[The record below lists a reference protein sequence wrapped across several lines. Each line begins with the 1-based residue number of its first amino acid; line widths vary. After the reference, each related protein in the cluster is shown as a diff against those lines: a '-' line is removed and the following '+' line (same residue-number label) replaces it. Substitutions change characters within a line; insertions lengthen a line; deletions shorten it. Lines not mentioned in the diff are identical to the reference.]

1 MILPGPLGAHEL
13 LGSAVIGVVREARWE
28 AAELLSRRTPAAA
41 ADLLRGRA
49 GELAA
54 SPSGR
59 SQLAS
64 LALEKAAGD
73 IQRGRSPISPGAVF
87 FFGRA
92 ATPEARLEIQ
102 RAVFAG
108 FRPVDEAAGRLTAEL
123 EAELRQRLDT
133 AAGDAALSAPLLDAG
148 RLHKL
153 LWDDPRIP
161 AAPGVRLVMVCSI
174 PRLVDRARAL
184 DPLRLRALRNL
195 VRRGGRAAWA

>member
-1 MILPGPLGAHEL
+1 MILPGPLGGHEL
-13 LGSAVIGVVREARWE
+13 LGSAVIAAVRDARWE

-41 ADLLRGRA
+41 ADLLHGRA

-64 LALEKAAGD
+64 LALEKAAAD

-87 FFGRA
+87 FFGRS
-92 ATPEARLEIQ
+92 ATPEARLEVQ

-108 FRPVDEAAGRLTAEL
+108 FRPADDAAAGLTTDL
-123 EAELRQRLDT
+123 EAELRTRLG
-133 AAGDAALSAPLLDAG
+133 APAGDAALSGPLLDAG

-161 AAPGVRLVMVCSI
+161 AAPAVRLVMLCSI

-184 DPLRLRALRNL
+184 DPLRLRTLRNL
-195 VRRGGRAAWA
+195 VRRGGRTAWA